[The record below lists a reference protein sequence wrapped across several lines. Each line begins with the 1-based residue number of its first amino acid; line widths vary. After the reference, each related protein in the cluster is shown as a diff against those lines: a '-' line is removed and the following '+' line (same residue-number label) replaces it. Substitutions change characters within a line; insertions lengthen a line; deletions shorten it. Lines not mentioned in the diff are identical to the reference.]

1 MSNLLPFKREPNSNG
16 PPSRVTRRLAAI
28 AFADIA
34 GFSKLMAIDDV
45 GTLSAWQA
53 LRNDV
58 LYPYMEAHRG
68 RLADTAGDSV
78 LIEFQ
83 SAVGALSWALDVQ
96 RRMQSEDHA
105 AEAQPPIAL
114 RIGINIDDV
123 ILDEGTIQSEGVNI
137 ASRIHQAAKPGQI
150 VVTSTVRDL
159 VLNRLPVS
167 FQDLGRPPLKNI
179 DRPVHVFSAE
189 MSDASHRGHVE
200 QPYLVW
206 SSRPT
211 LAVLPFRTIGGGKA
225 NQYFGEGMTEDIIT
239 GLSRSRSIFVIA
251 HASTL
256 HFRDKNPDLQAIA
269 KTLGVTY
276 IVNGSI
282 RRQAKT
288 LRINAELIDMQ
299 SNRSVWAERYDGDTA
314 DLFDFQD
321 RITSSI
327 ITSLTSQVRAAEVA
341 RIGNRP
347 TGSLDAYDCLLKAT
361 SRLYRFTPQS
371 YKDTEELLN
380 RAVRLDPNYAQAHA
394 YLAWRLIFWIG
405 EGHSTDPAG
414 DVDRAMTESGL
425 ALSLDPDDPFALAV
439 RGHCMAFLQKNP
451 GEALDVLEQ
460 AIQIDENLALG
471 WALSSVC
478 HAYLGR
484 GDEARERLRNVW
496 RLTPYDPLNFFFWV
510 IAGIGEFVA
519 GRYEEA
525 VAWMKKSNRANP
537 TLVATLRMLA
547 AAQALN
553 GDEDEAKATA
563 KNLLELEPGFRV
575 SEFTGWYPLKR
586 EEDLL
591 KLSKGLISAGLPD

>member
-1 MSNLLPFKREPNSNG
+1 MSNLLPFKREANTNG

-34 GFSKLMAIDDV
+34 GFSKLMAADDV
-45 GTLSAWQA
+45 GTLAAWQA

-96 RRMQSEDHA
+96 QRVRSDDGGFGA
-105 AEAQPPIAL
+105 KAPIAL

-123 ILDEGTIQSEGVNI
+123 ILDEDTIQSEGVNI

-150 VVTSTVRDL
+150 VVTAAVRDL
-159 VLNRLPVS
+159 VRNRLPAS

-179 DRPVHVFSAE
+179 DRPVQLFAADR
-189 MSDASHRGHVE
+189 SDLTDRGQVE
-200 QPYLVW
+200 QPYLAW

-256 HFRDKNPDLQAIA
+256 HFRGKSPDLQAVA

-276 IVNGSI
+276 ILNGSI

-299 SNRSVWAERYDGDTA
+299 NGRSVWAERYDGDSA

-327 ITSLTSQVRAAEVA
+327 IASLTSQVHAAEVA

-361 SRLYRFTPQS
+361 SKLYWFTPES
-371 YKDTEELLN
+371 YKETEELLD

-394 YLAWRLIFWIG
+394 HIAWRMIFWIG
-405 EGHSTDPAG
+405 EGHSTDPVR
-414 DVDRAMTESGL
+414 DSDRAMSESRL

-439 RGHCMAFLQKNP
+439 RGHCMAFLRKNP
-451 GEALDVLEQ
+451 VEALDVLEQ
-460 AIQIDENLALG
+460 AIRLDENLALG

-519 GRYEEA
+519 GRHEES
-525 VAWMKKSNRANP
+525 VAWLKKSNRANP
-537 TLVATLRMLA
+537 TLVAALRMLA
-547 AAQALN
+547 AVHALSGN
-553 GDEDEAKATA
+553 EEEAKATA
-563 KNLLELEPGFRV
+563 RKLLELEPGFRV
-575 SEFTGWYPLKR
+575 SEFTSWYPLQR
-586 EEDLL
+586 EEDLS
-591 KLSKGLISAGLPD
+591 KLSKGLILAGLPD